1 MILIMVFN
9 NYIISIMNE
18 LFGKLSSLINNV
30 FVIMLFNYYIIIT
43 RVFECVIVEW
53 ILKLECD
60 TAT

>member
-1 MILIMVFN
+1 
-9 NYIISIMNE
+9 
-18 LFGKLSSLINNV
+18 
-30 FVIMLFNYYIIIT
+30 MLFNYYIIIT